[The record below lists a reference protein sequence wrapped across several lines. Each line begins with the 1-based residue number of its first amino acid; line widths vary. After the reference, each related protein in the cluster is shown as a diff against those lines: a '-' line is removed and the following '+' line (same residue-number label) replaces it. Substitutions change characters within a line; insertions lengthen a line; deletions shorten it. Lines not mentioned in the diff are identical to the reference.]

1 MQRLSFLNLQSYIQ
15 EKGFIVLGHCYKC
28 DKVSYRSEEEA
39 KIIAAEMC
47 KKGKGHSYAYECP
60 KGNGWHLTSMK
71 PQSHNVLKFRR
82 KGCLLYTS
90 PSPRDMRRSRMPSSA

>member
-1 MQRLSFLNLQSYIQ
+1 MQRLSFLNLQSYIH

-47 KKGKGHSYAYECP
+47 KKGKGHSYVYECP
-60 KGNGWHLTSMK
+60 KENGWHLTSQK
-71 PQSHNVLKFRR
+71 PKSHKVLKLKR
-82 KGCLLYTS
+82 KKKSYRNKERFGMKNCN
-90 PSPRDMRRSRMPSSA
+90 

>member
-1 MQRLSFLNLQSYIQ
+1 MQRLSFFNLESYIQ

-47 KKGKGHSYAYECP
+47 KKGKGHS
-60 KGNGWHLTSMK
+60 
-71 PQSHNVLKFRR
+71 
-82 KGCLLYTS
+82 
-90 PSPRDMRRSRMPSSA
+90 

>member
-1 MQRLSFLNLQSYIQ
+1 MQRLSFFNLESYIQ

-47 KKGKGHSYAYECP
+47 TKQKAIRMLTNVQKGMVGI
-60 KGNGWHLTSMK
+60 
-71 PQSHNVLKFRR
+71 
-82 KGCLLYTS
+82 
-90 PSPRDMRRSRMPSSA
+90 

>member
-1 MQRLSFLNLQSYIQ
+1 MQRLSFFNLESYIQ

-47 KKGKGHSYAYECP
+47 KKGKGHSYVYECP
-60 KGNGWHLTSMK
+60 KENGWHLTSEK
-71 PQSHNVLKFRR
+71 PASAKNPKVRKKTKFTVRKR
-82 KGCLLYTS
+82 KGHS
-90 PSPRDMRRSRMPSSA
+90 

>member
-1 MQRLSFLNLQSYIQ
+1 MQRLSFINLESYIQ

-47 KKGKGHSYAYECP
+47 KKGKGHSYVYECP
-60 KGNGWHLTSMK
+60 KGNGWHLTSKK
-71 PQSHNVLKFRR
+71 PRSANCPKQKKQCKSTRQSKPERR
-82 KGCLLYTS
+82 
-90 PSPRDMRRSRMPSSA
+90 RQ

>member
-1 MQRLSFLNLQSYIQ
+1 MQRLSFINLESYIQ

-47 KKGKGHSYAYECP
+47 KREKAIHTFMSA
-60 KGNGWHLTSMK
+60 
-71 PQSHNVLKFRR
+71 LKVMV
-82 KGCLLYTS
+82 GI
-90 PSPRDMRRSRMPSSA
+90 

>member
-47 KKGKGHSYAYECP
+47 KNGKGHSYAYECP

-71 PQSHNVLKFRR
+71 PKSQNVVKLKKKGHSYRNRERFGRR
-82 KGCLLYTS
+82 N
-90 PSPRDMRRSRMPSSA
+90 AV

>member
-1 MQRLSFLNLQSYIQ
+1 MQRLSFFNLQSYIQ

-47 KKGKGHSYAYECP
+47 KKGKAIHMYMS
-60 KGNGWHLTSMK
+60 
-71 PQSHNVLKFRR
+71 VLKEMA
-82 KGCLLYTS
+82 GT
-90 PSPRDMRRSRMPSSA
+90 

>member
-1 MQRLSFLNLQSYIQ
+1 MQRLSFINLQSYIQ

-47 KKGKGHSYAYECP
+47 KKGKGHSYVYECP

-71 PQSHNVLKFRR
+71 PKSDKVVKLKRKQKSHRNKERF
-82 KGCLLYTS
+82 G
-90 PSPRDMRRSRMPSSA
+90 MRNSG

>member
-1 MQRLSFLNLQSYIQ
+1 MQRLSFFNLESYIL

-47 KKGKGHSYAYECP
+47 RKGKGHSYAYCCP
-60 KGNGWHLTSMK
+60 RGCGIHLTSMK
-71 PQSHNVLKFRR
+71 PKSKKCPKLR
-82 KGCLLYTS
+82 K
-90 PSPRDMRRSRMPSSA
+90 

>member
-15 EKGFIVLGHCYKC
+15 EKGFIGLGHCYKC

-47 KKGKGHSYAYECP
+47 KKGKG
-60 KGNGWHLTSMK
+60 WHLTSMK
-71 PQSHNVLKFRR
+71 PKSDKVVKLKRKQKSHRNKERFGIRNS
-82 KGCLLYTS
+82 G
-90 PSPRDMRRSRMPSSA
+90 

>member
-1 MQRLSFLNLQSYIQ
+1 MQRLSFFNLQSYIQ

-47 KKGKGHSYAYECP
+47 KKGKGHSYVYECP
-60 KGNGWHLTSMK
+60 KGRGWHLTSQK
-71 PQSHNVLKFRR
+71 PRSDNVIKFRKR
-82 KGCLLYTS
+82 PRSTRDKKGW
-90 PSPRDMRRSRMPSSA
+90 

>member
-1 MQRLSFLNLQSYIQ
+1 MQRLRFLNLQSYIQ
-15 EKGFIVLGHCYKC
+15 EKGFIDLGHCYKC

-47 KKGKGHSYAYECP
+47 KKGKGHSYVYECH

-71 PQSHNVLKFRR
+71 PKSDNVIKLKRKKKSYRNKERFGRR
-82 KGCLLYTS
+82 NVV
-90 PSPRDMRRSRMPSSA
+90 

>member
-1 MQRLSFLNLQSYIQ
+1 MERFTTCINNKCSVLVFLTFESYIQ

-47 KKGKGHSYAYECP
+47 KKKKGHSYVYECP
-60 KGNGWHLTSMK
+60 KGEWLALDFTK
-71 PQSHNVLKFRR
+71 
-82 KGCLLYTS
+82 T
-90 PSPRDMRRSRMPSSA
+90 

>member
-1 MQRLSFLNLQSYIQ
+1 MQRLSFFNLESYIL

-47 KKGKGHSYAYECP
+47 KKGKAIHTFMSVQRVMAG
-60 KGNGWHLTSMK
+60 T
-71 PQSHNVLKFRR
+71 
-82 KGCLLYTS
+82 
-90 PSPRDMRRSRMPSSA
+90 

>member
-1 MQRLSFLNLQSYIQ
+1 MGGFTTKSTNRQCNVLVFLNLESYIQ

-47 KKGKGHSYAYECP
+47 KKGKGHSYVYECP
-60 KGNGWHLTSMK
+60 KEIMAFNFNET
-71 PQSHNVLKFRR
+71 
-82 KGCLLYTS
+82 
-90 PSPRDMRRSRMPSSA
+90 

>member
-1 MQRLSFLNLQSYIQ
+1 MQRLSFLNLQSYIH

-71 PQSHNVLKFRR
+71 PQSHNVLKFRK
-82 KGCLLYTS
+82 KGHSYRNKKGWQRL
-90 PSPRDMRRSRMPSSA
+90 